1 MMSWPRFPE
10 VAVAVGLGV
19 AMDTGTITAVVE
31 EGVDTSKQVDCEV
44 GCLPVER
51 ERLLAGTDCVAIS
64 GGG

>member
-1 MMSWPRFPE
+1 M
-10 VAVAVGLGV
+10 AVGLGV

-31 EGVDTSKQVDCEV
+31 GVDTSMQVDCEV

-64 GGG
+64 GVG